1 MGELFG
7 STFTVRRPVTVIER
21 NDVDGKVTPVA
32 LCFVDDQA
40 IERFAKI
47 RVLKCA
53 PAADVQSGAVGERYD
68 CVIMGKRESLY
79 YGLLQPRS
87 WFRNLKP
94 CRKQSITHSI
104 RSRKE
109 IINVINDLH

>member
-87 WFRNLKP
+87 WFRIETVSETEYNAFYPLPERNNK
-94 CRKQSITHSI
+94 R
-104 RSRKE
+104 
-109 IINVINDLH
+109 N